1 MQESTTYQAILREGC
16 KSFPKGSFMRILAFF
31 RKCLVAI
38 VVVAAV
44 ENSAA
49 AQWIGSGSTIAGDY
63 LRGVGVAAAGMGIYN
78 EKTAIAESINLDT
91 AIRFNEYVAA
101 VAKEMKRVYVER
113 RRYLSAQ
120 NKEMNEKIADRITN
134 HPQSH

>member
-1 MQESTTYQAILREGC
+1 
-16 KSFPKGSFMRILAFF
+16 MRILAFS
-31 RKCLVAI
+31 RKILVAI
-38 VVVAAV
+38 VVAAAV

-49 AQWIGSGSTIAGDY
+49 AQWIGPGSTIAGDY

-91 AIRFNEYVAA
+91 AIRLNEYVAA

-120 NKEMNEKIADRITN
+120 NKEMNEKIADRITIIPN
-134 HPQSH
+134 RAT